1 MNNITIRPTEAS
13 RLSSVDFDNLPFG
26 KIFSDHMFVADYRD
40 GKWQDARI
48 IPYGPMTVGPAN
60 LTFHYGQAIFEG
72 MKAFKSHD
80 GKPMLFRPEEHAI
93 RLNKSA
99 RRMSMAELPE
109 DLFLDAVNTLVGI
122 DHAWIPPQ
130 SGSALYIRPFMIAM
144 DEMIGVRASDTYR
157 FMIFTAPVGP
167 YYSKPLNLVTAD
179 KYVRAVPGG
188 VGEAKAAGNYA
199 ASLYPMEVAHKAG
212 FDQILWTDN
221 RDYKYI
227 QECGTMNV
235 FFVIGDTVVTPD
247 LSGAILQ
254 GITRD
259 SLLTILR
266 GKGRKVEER
275 PISIDELIEAHK
287 AGTLIDAFG
296 AGTAAVV
303 SQIQSISYKENG
315 EYVKMEL
322 PDAKSRDVSINLKK
336 EINDIRA
343 RLLPDTYKWM
353 HEVKVLTETAAL

>member
-1 MNNITIRPTEAS
+1 MNNITIQSPQTS

-26 KIFSDHMFVADYRD
+26 EIFSDHMFVADYRD
-40 GKWQDARI
+40 GKWQDARVVPFAPI
-48 IPYGPMTVGPAN
+48 TLSPSN
-60 LTFHYGQAIFEG
+60 LALHYGQSIFEG
-72 MKAFKSHD
+72 MKAFKDKD
-80 GKPMLFRPEEHAI
+80 GKPMLFRPEQHAI
-93 RLNKSA
+93 RINKSA
-99 RRMSMAELPE
+99 HRMSMPDIPE
-109 DLFLDAVNTLVGI
+109 DLFMDAVNTLIGL
-122 DHAWIPPQ
+122 DHAWIPPKR
-130 SGSALYIRPFMIAM
+130 GSALYIRPFMFAT
-144 DEMIGVRASDTYR
+144 DAVIGVRASKTYK
-157 FMIFTAPVGP
+157 FIIFTGPVGP

-179 KYVRAVPGG
+179 EYVRAVPGG

-199 ASLYPMEVAHKAG
+199 AAIYPTDLAHTAG

-235 FFVIGDTVVTPD
+235 FFVIGDTVVTPN
-247 LSGAILQ
+247 LNGAILK

-259 SLLTILR
+259 SLLTLLR
-266 GKGRKVEER
+266 AEGTKVEER

-287 AGTLIDAFG
+287 EGKLIDAFG

-322 PDAKSRDVSINLKK
+322 PDVKSRDISIRLKK

-343 RLLPDTYKWM
+343 RLAADPHGWM
-353 HEVKVLTETAAL
+353 HEVKVSSPVMG